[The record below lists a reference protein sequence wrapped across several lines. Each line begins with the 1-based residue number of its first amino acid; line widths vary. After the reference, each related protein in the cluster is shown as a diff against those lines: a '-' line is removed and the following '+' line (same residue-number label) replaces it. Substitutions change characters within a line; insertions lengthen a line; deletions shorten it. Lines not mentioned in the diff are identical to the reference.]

1 MNMSQSI
8 LYALHLKIGD
18 AMKLIVMVDQGMKLI
33 KLHVKLMYKPFSV
46 IQQIGTVDVQEQICL
61 IRTSI
66 VLAKETSLN
75 TPF

>member
-18 AMKLIVMVDQGMKLI
+18 AMKLIVMVDQGMKLM
-33 KLHVKLMYKPFSV
+33 KLHVKLHVQNFFCY
-46 IQQIGTVDVQEQICL
+46 TAVDVEEQTCL

-75 TPF
+75 APF